1 MKEKDIDEAIL
12 KVTLAECNIEDKEIK
27 DIMQICR
34 SCMAVYKFV
43 LENFNKP
50 LRVVLYENDK
60 YEQIRP
66 IVEEYNKI
74 CKFDLRHKGNIE
86 HDLLEKISK
95 IIEQ

>member
-12 KVTLAECNIEDKEIK
+12 NVTLAQCNIEDKEIK

-34 SCMAVYKFV
+34 SSMSVYKFV

-50 LRVVLYENDK
+50 LRTVLYENDK
-60 YEQIRP
+60 YEQIRHL
-66 IVEEYNKI
+66 VEEYNKT

-86 HDLLEKISK
+86 HDLLEQISK
-95 IIEQ
+95 IIGQ